1 MKCRPRPGTLCGLES
16 MPEAD
21 ARSAKIEDLRGRL
34 QKQPRSRLFLEL
46 ARELHEAGQL
56 ADAAQVCTE
65 GVAHHPSYLSAR
77 VLLGRIH
84 RDMGNLE
91 EARKELETVLERAPD
106 NLLARR
112 LLAEICREQGDLDG
126 ALERFRALLAF
137 SSEDEEIRSTIQEIQ
152 AERAGANGDTSEEEP
167 GPAAETVPTPEPEDL
182 HLATPTLAEIFLQQG
197 LVDKAADVYREILQG
212 DPGND
217 EARLRLSEIESLAVK
232 PDAGMTIEPAPP
244 PPARAEPAPDPAAEA
259 RARKVEVLRGFLRA
273 VQKGF
278 RVLA

>member
-1 MKCRPRPGTLCGLES
+1 

-21 ARSAKIEDLRGRL
+21 ARSAKIDELRGRL
-34 QKQPRSRLFLEL
+34 QKQPKSRLFLEL
-46 ARELHEAGQL
+46 ARELHDSGQL
-56 ADAAQVCTE
+56 ADAARVCSE

-91 EARKELETVLERAPD
+91 EARRELETVLERAPD

-112 LLAEICREQGDLDG
+112 LLAETCREQGDLDG

-137 SSEDEEIRSTIQEIQ
+137 GSGDEEILATIEEIQ
-152 AERAGANGDTSEEEP
+152 AELSGTGEAKTEEEP
-167 GPAAETVPTPEPEDL
+167 EPIAETVPTAEPEDM

-197 LVDKAADVYREILQG
+197 LAGKAAEVYREILRG
-212 DPGND
+212 DPGNE
-217 EARLRLSEIESLAVK
+217 EARHRLAEIEAL
-232 PDAGMTIEPAPP
+232 PTPPAGGPREPSPP
-244 PPARAEPAPDPAAEA
+244 PPADPVPAPDPAVEA
-259 RARKVEVLRGFLRA
+259 RARKVAALRGFLRA
-273 VQKGF
+273 VQKGS